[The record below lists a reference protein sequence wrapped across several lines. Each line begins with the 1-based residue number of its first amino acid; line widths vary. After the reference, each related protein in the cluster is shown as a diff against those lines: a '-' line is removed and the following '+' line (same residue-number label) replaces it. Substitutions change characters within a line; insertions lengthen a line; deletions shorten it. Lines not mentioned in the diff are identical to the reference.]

1 MLQFITHPCEKYSII
16 EQVKMVLDG
25 GCKWIQLRMPNLSI
39 EEAKS
44 IIEEIIPICK
54 EFDAIL
60 IIEDYVELSK
70 DLEVTGV
77 HISKSVNEI
86 AEIRNTLEG
95 GPIIGVNINTAG
107 DIFALKGID
116 VDYVSI
122 ISSKEENNLSHY
134 AKIVDEVRTVGV
146 ELPIVA
152 VGEFSIEN
160 IEAVMNTGVNGIALS
175 ESIINA
181 ENPTEYTKTILS
193 KLYN

>member
-25 GCKWIQLRMPNLSI
+25 GCKWIQLQMPNLSI

-60 IIEDYVELSK
+60 IIENYLELSK

-77 HISKSVNEI
+77 HISKNVKEI

>member
-25 GCKWIQLRMPNLSI
+25 GCKWIQLQMPNLSI

-77 HISKSVNEI
+77 HISKNVKEI

-146 ELPIVA
+146 ELHIVA

>member
-1 MLQFITHPCEKYSII
+1 MLQFITHPCVKYSII

-77 HISKSVNEI
+77 HISKNVNKI

-95 GPIIGVNINTAG
+95 GPIIGVNVNTAS

-175 ESIINA
+175 ESIIKA

>member
-1 MLQFITHPCEKYSII
+1 MLQFITHHCEKYSII
-16 EQVKMVLDG
+16 EQVKLVLEG
-25 GCKWIQLRMPNLSI
+25 GCKWIQLRMPELSND
-39 EEAKS
+39 EAKAT
-44 IIEEIIPICK
+44 IDEIIPICK
-54 EFDAIL
+54 EYDAIL
-60 IIEDYVELSK
+60 VVENYVELIK
-70 DLEVTGV
+70 ELEVTGV
-77 HISKSVNEI
+77 HINKKDTPI
-86 AEIRNTLEG
+86 ADIRNSLEG
-95 GPIIGVNINTAG
+95 GPIIGVTVNTASE
-107 DIFALKGID
+107 IFALKGID

-160 IEAVMNTGVNGIALS
+160 VEAVMNTGVNGIALS

>member
-25 GCKWIQLRMPNLSI
+25 GCKWIQLQMPNLSI

-77 HISKSVNEI
+77 HISKNVKEI

-146 ELPIVA
+146 ELAIVA

>member
-1 MLQFITHPCEKYSII
+1 MLQFITHPCVKYSII

-77 HISKSVNEI
+77 HISKNVNKI

-95 GPIIGVNINTAG
+95 GPIIGVNVNTAS

>member
-39 EEAKS
+39 EEAKP
-44 IIEEIIPICK
+44 IFEEIIPICK

-77 HISKSVNEI
+77 HISKNVNEI

-152 VGEFSIEN
+152 VGEFSIED
-160 IEAVMNTGVNGIALS
+160 IKAVMNTGVNGIALS

>member
-1 MLQFITHPCEKYSII
+1 MLQFITHPCKKYSII

-25 GCKWIQLRMPNLSI
+25 GCKWIQLRIPNLST

-44 IIEEIIPICK
+44 IIEDIIPICK
-54 EFDAIL
+54 EHDAIL
-60 IIEDYVELSK
+60 IIEDYIELTK

-77 HISKSVNEI
+77 HISKNVNAI
-86 AEIRNTLEG
+86 ADIRNTLEG
-95 GPIIGVNINTAG
+95 GPIIGVNVNTSG

-122 ISSKEENNLSHY
+122 ISSKEENNFSHY

-152 VGEFSIEN
+152 AGEFSIEN

-181 ENPTEYTKTILS
+181 KDPTEYTKAILS

>member
-122 ISSKEENNLSHY
+122 ISSKEENNLSLY